1 MDPSTA
7 ATAAPPPPPQPT
19 VVIHR
24 SYGGTSFGPLI
35 VALAVITV
43 LGALAVFMGRVCFGR
58 RTVFGYGRYDLE
70 AWVETKCASCVDG
83 RMDVA
88 VPRPRHVAPPPP
100 VAATSPP
107 PAQPPPA
114 EGEAANGAGAE
125 KEPEQRP
132 GTNLES

>member
-1 MDPSTA
+1 MDS
-7 ATAAPPPPPQPT
+7 APPPPPLEAT

-24 SYGGTSFGPLI
+24 SHASTSFGPFI
-35 VALAVITV
+35 VALAVVAV

-58 RTVFGYGRYDLE
+58 RSVFGPGRYDLE

-100 VAATSPP
+100 PAAAPP
-107 PAQPPPA
+107 PPVDAAPEDKELEQP
-114 EGEAANGAGAE
+114 
-125 KEPEQRP
+125 P
-132 GTNLES
+132 GTNLET

>member
-1 MDPSTA
+1 MDTA
-7 ATAAPPPPPQPT
+7 AAAAPPPPPPQLT
-19 VVIHR
+19 VAIHR
-24 SYGGTSFGPLI
+24 YHGGTSFGPLI

-88 VPRPRHVAPPPP
+88 LPRPRHVPPPP
-100 VAATSPP
+100 PAVTSPP
-107 PAQPPPA
+107 PAQPPPPEA
-114 EGEAANGAGAE
+114 EPANGAGAD
-125 KEPEQRP
+125 KESEQRE
-132 GTNLES
+132 GTNSES